1 MKNIFL
7 FLLVI
12 SPYFLKAQLT
22 VSTTGTVA
30 SMVQNVLVGSGV
42 TISNVTYTGASGSI
56 GTFTTGAAV
65 TGNLGISSGIVIST
79 GNVSQLPGSASVNC
93 SSDMNTGSDPLLA
106 SLITQTINDAA
117 VLEFDFVPIADTVSF
132 RYVFGSEEY
141 PEYVTSYNDVFGFFI
156 SGISP
161 LGGFYT
167 NQNIALI
174 PGTTSPVSIYNIN
187 NGSSNNGPCVN
198 CGYYVNNSTGS
209 FVKFDGFTTVLTAWA
224 RVFPCMTYHIK
235 IAIGDAGDHIY
246 DSGVFLEANSFS
258 SSMLEVTQS
267 PSNSLDT
274 IAVEGCNGTDLKFK
288 LSYLRSSA
296 TTISYSIGGTATNG
310 VDYALIGNSV
320 TIPAG
325 IDSVML
331 YIDPIIDTLVE
342 PLEYIQLIVNTSPC
356 TQDTII
362 IFIKDNMPPLANVFR
377 DTTICTSQSLDIIS
391 NPTGGYYPY
400 TFLWNTGD
408 TSSSINVTPNV
419 NTTYNLVVTDACNND
434 STFIIDVEVSNPVF
448 TLIGDSVCV
457 GDTAVLVVNSS
468 GIYNYLWSSGDQTS
482 SISVTPNSTTQYSVS
497 VTDSIGCEIV
507 ESTTVGVYTIPIVNS
522 TSDTIICRGDEAF
535 LKVYGDYSV
544 VWNTGATSS
553 YIKVSPNSD
562 KVYSFYI
569 SNMFHCYNNDS
580 IKVEVIPV
588 PTADIYVPN
597 DTICLGRTIV
607 LQGSGGDE
615 YKWSSG
621 VSASNMEVLLTKNTS
636 FTLTVTNVNGAT
648 SCSHDTSISIYVERC
663 NYFYF
668 ASAFTP
674 NGDGINDT
682 YGVGGQFEAVNQ
694 FDLYIY
700 NRWGKQVFH
709 ATDPNE
715 RWDGTFEGEDAPD
728 GVYTY
733 VVYID
738 ELYRDP
744 YSLNGTIT
752 LYR

>member
-1 MKNIFL
+1 
-7 FLLVI
+7 
-12 SPYFLKAQLT
+12 
-22 VSTTGTVA
+22 
-30 SMVQNVLVGSGV
+30 
-42 TISNVTYTGASGSI
+42 
-56 GTFTTGAAV
+56 
-65 TGNLGISSGIVIST
+65 
-79 GNVSQLPGSASVNC
+79 
-93 SSDMNTGSDPLLA
+93 
-106 SLITQTINDAA
+106 
-117 VLEFDFVPIADTVSF
+117 
-132 RYVFGSEEY
+132 
-141 PEYVTSYNDVFGFFI
+141 
-156 SGISP
+156 
-161 LGGFYT
+161 
-167 NQNIALI
+167 
-174 PGTTSPVSIYNIN
+174 
-187 NGSSNNGPCVN
+187 
-198 CGYYVNNSTGS
+198 
-209 FVKFDGFTTVLTAWA
+209 
-224 RVFPCMTYHIK
+224 
-235 IAIGDAGDHIY
+235 
-246 DSGVFLEANSFS
+246 
-258 SSMLEVTQS
+258 
-267 PSNSLDT
+267 
-274 IAVEGCNGTDLKFK
+274 
-288 LSYLRSSA
+288 
-296 TTISYSIGGTATNG
+296 
-310 VDYALIGNSV
+310 
-320 TIPAG
+320 
-325 IDSVML
+325 
-331 YIDPIIDTLVE
+331 
-342 PLEYIQLIVNTSPC
+342 
-356 TQDTII
+356 
-362 IFIKDNMPPLANVFR
+362 LANVFS
-377 DTTICTSQSLDIIS
+377 DTTICASSSLNIIS
-391 NPTGGYYPY
+391 SPSGGYMPY
-400 TFLWNTGD
+400 TYLWSTGD
-408 TSSSINVTPNV
+408 TTSSIIVTPSV
-419 NTTYNLVVTDACNND
+419 NTTYSIVVTDFCNND
-434 STFIIDVEVSNPVF
+434 STFNIEVGVSNPDYVI
-448 TLIGDSVCV
+448 IGDSICE
-457 GDTAVLVVNSS
+457 GDTAVLSVNPL
-468 GIYNYLWSSGDQTS
+468 IPYDYLWNTGAQTQ
-482 SISVTPNSTTQYSVS
+482 SISVSPNMSTQYIVT
-497 VTDSIGCEIV
+497 VTDSAGCEVIKN
-507 ESTTVGVYTIPIVNS
+507 TTVKVYTIPIVNS

-562 KVYSFYI
+562 KVYSFFI

-580 IKVEVIPV
+580 IKVEVISV
-588 PTADIYVPN
+588 PIADIYVPN

>member
-1 MKNIFL
+1 M
-7 FLLVI
+7 
-12 SPYFLKAQLT
+12 AQLS
-22 VSTTGTVA
+22 VSTTSTAA
-30 SMVQNVLVGSGV
+30 SMVQNVLVGNGV

-56 GTFTTGAAV
+56 GTFTTGTV

-93 SSDMNTGSDPLLA
+93 SSNMSTGSNPLLA
-106 SLITQTINDAA
+106 ALITQTINDAA
-117 VLEFDFVPIADTVSF
+117 VLEFDFVPISDTVSF
-132 RYVFGSEEY
+132 RYIFGSEEY
-141 PEYVTSYNDVFGFFI
+141 PEYVTSFNDVFGFFI
-156 SGISP
+156 SGVSP

-187 NGSSNNGPCVN
+187 NGSTNSGPCAN
-198 CGYYVNNSTGS
+198 CSYYVNNSTGS

-224 RVFPCMTYHIK
+224 RVFPCMTYHIT
-235 IAIGDAGDHIY
+235 IAIGDAGDHVY

-258 SSMLEVTQS
+258 SSMLEVTQA
-267 PSNSLDT
+267 PSNSIDT
-274 IAVEGCNGTDLKFK
+274 IAVEGCNGADVKFK

-296 TTISYSIGGTATNG
+296 TTINYSIGGTATNG

-362 IFIKDNMPPLANVFR
+362 IYIKDNMPPLANVFS
-377 DTTICTSQSLDIIS
+377 DTTICASQSLDINS
-391 NPTGGYYPY
+391 NPSGGYVPY
-400 TFLWNTGD
+400 SYLWSTGD
-408 TSSSINVTPNV
+408 TSSSITVTPIINS
-419 NTTYNLVVTDACNND
+419 TYSLVLTDACNND
-434 STFIIDVEVSNPVF
+434 STFFIDVGVSNPVF
-448 TLIGDSVCV
+448 SLTGDSVCV
-457 GDTAVLVVNSS
+457 GDTAILMVNSS
-468 GIYNYLWSSGDQTS
+468 EIYNYLWSSGDQTS
-482 SISVTPNSTTQYSVS
+482 SISVSPSSNTQYSVS

-507 ESTTVGVYTIPIVNS
+507 ESTTVGIFPIPIVKA
-522 TSDTIICRGDEAF
+522 TSDTVICKGDEAY
-535 LKVYGDYSV
+535 LKAFGDYSV
-544 VWNTGATSS
+544 LWNTGATSS
-553 YIKVSPNSD
+553 SIKVSPSSD
-562 KVYSFYI
+562 KVYSFFI
-569 SNMFHCYNNDS
+569 SNIFQCSNNDS
-580 IKVEVIPV
+580 IKVEVLPV
-588 PTADIYVPN
+588 PTANIYVAD
-597 DTICLGRTIV
+597 DTICLGKTVV

-615 YKWSSG
+615 YLWNSG
-621 VSASNMEVLLTKNTS
+621 VSASNMEILLTNNTS
-636 FTLTVTNVNGAT
+636 FTLTVTNVDGAT
-648 SCSHDTSISIYVERC
+648 SCSHDTSITIYVERC

-674 NGDGINDT
+674 NGDGLNDT
-682 YGVGGQFEAVNQ
+682 YGAEGQFEAVNK
-694 FDLYIY
+694 FDLFIY
-700 NRWGKQVFH
+700 NRWGKQLFH
-709 ATDPNE
+709 AKDPLE
-715 RWDGTFEGEDAPD
+715 RWDGTFEGEDVPD

-738 ELYRDP
+738 ELYREP